1 MRGESRLEEE
11 VRRET
16 GKETGIKI
24 NYGSIIKGMIM
35 IIPIIV
41 LILIIILEIGVG
53 VMQGIVFVIITGIYI
68 NDVEQEI
75 K

>member
-1 MRGESRLEEE
+1 
-11 VRRET
+11 
-16 GKETGIKI
+16 
-24 NYGSIIKGMIM
+24 M

-75 K
+75 H